1 MFIDILIVTFAIFAL
16 LRGRDIGFVRQA
28 FSTFGFFGGLF
39 IGALLEPHTV
49 QWAHSPAVRGVI
61 TISTTLGSALV
72 FLTLGEYI
80 GIKLKHR
87 VMVVRLINTYDN
99 ILGSVLAVV
108 SLGFSIWLT
117 AAVITALPF
126 PAASSAVRSSAI
138 ITLLNRGLPDAPNI
152 IASLGHLVDPN
163 GFPQVFIG
171 TEPIPRGNVHLPS
184 LGELESAVNRDK
196 DSVVKLAGTGCGG
209 IVEGTGFVVG
219 PGLVGTN
226 AHVVAG
232 ISHPFVQDSNGNHSG
247 SVVAFNPNL
256 DFAVLRVSNLAGK
269 PLPIASQPAKSGT
282 AAAVV
287 GYPGGGAFTAGPAA
301 VLDSFTASGR
311 NIYGRGSTDRDIY
324 EIRADVIPGNSG
336 GPLIDKSGTVI
347 GVIFA
352 QSTAYDHVGYALTP
366 PAALAEI
373 SAAASHSQPVR
384 TGKCAE

>member
-1 MFIDILIVTFAIFAL
+1 MLIDIFIVTFAMFAL
-16 LRGRDIGFVRQA
+16 FRGRDIGFVRQA
-28 FSTFGFFGGLF
+28 FSTLGFFGGLF

-49 QWAHSPAVRGVI
+49 QWAHSPAVRGII
-61 TISTTLGSALV
+61 TISTTLGAALI
-72 FLTLGEYI
+72 FLTVGEYI

-87 VMVVRLINTYDN
+87 VMVARLINTYDN
-99 ILGSVLAVV
+99 ILGSVLAVA
-108 SLGFSIWLT
+108 SLGLSIWLT
-117 AAVITALPF
+117 ASVITALPF
-126 PAASSAVRSSAI
+126 PAVTTAVRGSAI
-138 ITLLNRGLPDAPNI
+138 IALLNRGLPNAPNI
-152 IASLGHLVDPN
+152 IVGLGHLVDPN

-171 TEPIPRGNVHLPS
+171 SEPIPRGNVHLPS

-232 ISHPFVQDSNGNHSG
+232 ITRPFVQDSNGNHSG
-247 SVVAFNPNL
+247 SVISFDPNL

-269 PLPIASQPAKSGT
+269 PLPMASQPAKSGT

-311 NIYGRGSTDRDIY
+311 NIYGRGSTDREIY

-352 QSTAYDHVGYALTP
+352 QSTTYDHVGYALTP
-366 PAALAEI
+366 PSVQAEI
-373 SAAASHSQPVR
+373 MAARGHSQSVS

>member
-1 MFIDILIVTFAIFAL
+1 MLIDVLIITFAVFAL

-28 FSTFGFFGGLF
+28 FSTVGFLGGLF
-39 IGALLEPHTV
+39 IGALLEPYTI
-49 QWAHSPAVRGVI
+49 QWAHSPAVRGLI
-61 TISTTLGSALV
+61 TISTTLGFALL

-117 AAVITALPF
+117 ASVISALPF
-126 PAASSAVRSSAI
+126 PAATTAVRGSAI
-138 ITLLNRGLPDAPNI
+138 ITLLNRALPNAPNI
-152 IASLGHLVDPN
+152 IVGLGHLVDPN

-171 TEPIPRGNVHLPS
+171 SEPIPRGNVHLPS
-184 LGELESAVNRDK
+184 LGELETAVNKDK

-232 ISHPFVQDSNGNHSG
+232 ISSPFVQDSNGNHSAL
-247 SVVAFNPNL
+247 VVAFNPNL
-256 DFAVLRVSNLAGK
+256 DFAVLRVSNLAGR
-269 PLPIASQPAKSGT
+269 PLPIAPTPAKSGT

-352 QSTAYDHVGYALTP
+352 QSTAYDHIGYALTP
-366 PAALAEI
+366 PAVRAEI
-373 SAAASHSQPVR
+373 GAASSHSQPVS